1 MTVPGTTGPETAGSP
16 ATGAGTPVLEV
27 RDLRVEITSRS
38 GVVHA
43 VDGVSL
49 EVPRGEAM
57 GLVGESG
64 SGKSMALRACM
75 GVLPA
80 EAKVT
85 SGQILLDGVDLV
97 PMGNHDLNRIR
108 GPKISMIFQEPMSAL
123 NPVMRVGPQIAE
135 GPQVHLGYSRAKAK
149 ERAIDLMRRVGIP
162 DPERRFRAYPHE
174 FSGGMR
180 QRVMIAI
187 ALSCDPEIILCDEP
201 TTALDVTIQDQIL
214 RLLAR
219 LCRDSGASLVF
230 VTHDL
235 PVVAQ
240 ICQNVAVMYGG
251 QIIETGDVRDV
262 LLDPR
267 HPYTLGLVR
276 SAPDFEYV
284 RESLVPIPGSP
295 PSLISPPAG
304 CRFHPRCSFVEEDCK
319 VTPTPL
325 RPLPGGR
332 ATACLHYERC
342 LEAVAADKA
351 SR

>member
-1 MTVPGTTGPETAGSP
+1 MTGQP
-16 ATGAGTPVLEV
+16 ATEWSGFGLAGTGVNVPVLDV
-27 RDLRVEITSRS
+27 RDLHVQIASRQ
-38 GVVHA
+38 GTVRA

-49 EVPRGEAM
+49 EVGAGEAL

-64 SGKSMALRACM
+64 SGKSMTLRAIL

-80 EAKVT
+80 EGRIT
-85 SGQILLDGVDLV
+85 SGQVVLDGVDLV
-97 PMGNHDLNRIR
+97 QLSNSDLNHIR

-123 NPVMRVGPQIAE
+123 NPVMRVGHQIAE
-135 GPQVHLGYSRAKAK
+135 GPRVHLGYSKAKAA
-149 ERAIDLMRRVGIP
+149 ERALELMRRVGIP

-187 ALSCDPEIILCDEP
+187 ALSCDPAIILCDEP

-219 LCRDSGASLVF
+219 LCAESGVSLIF

-240 ICQNVAVMYGG
+240 LCQRIAVMYGG
-251 QIIETGDVRDV
+251 QLVETGDVREV

-276 SAPDFEYV
+276 SAPD
-284 RESLVPIPGSP
+284 
-295 PSLISPPAG
+295 
-304 CRFHPRCSFVEEDCK
+304 CRVL
-319 VTPTPL
+319 PTPL
-325 RPLPGGR
+325 RVLPGGR
-332 ATACLHYERC
+332 STACLHYERC
-342 LEAVAADKA
+342 QEAVAADRA
-351 SR
+351 AAADRTRS

>member
-1 MTVPGTTGPETAGSP
+1 MTGQM
-16 ATGAGTPVLEV
+16 LEV
-27 RDLRVEITSRS
+27 RDLHVRIASNRGTVR
-38 GVVHA
+38 A

-49 EVPRGEAM
+49 EVAKGEAL

-64 SGKSMALRACM
+64 SGKSMTLRAIL

-80 EAKVT
+80 EARVT

-97 PMGNHDLNRIR
+97 PLGNAELNRIR
-108 GPKISMIFQEPMSAL
+108 GPKMAMIFQEPMSAL
-123 NPVMRVGPQIAE
+123 NPVMRVGQQIAE
-135 GPQVHLGYSRAKAK
+135 GPQIHMGLNRA
-149 ERAIDLMRRVGIP
+149 RAAEHALELMHRVGIP
-162 DPERRFRAYPHE
+162 DPQRRFRAYPHE

-187 ALSCDPEIILCDEP
+187 ALSCQPEIILCDEP

-214 RLLAR
+214 RLLAQ
-219 LCRDSGASLVF
+219 LCQESGVSLVF

-240 ICQNVAVMYGG
+240 VCQRVAVMYGG
-251 QIIETGDVRDV
+251 QLVETGNVREV

-284 RESLVPIPGSP
+284 RDSLVPIPGSP
-295 PSLISPPAG
+295 PSLVSPPSG
-304 CRFHPRCSFVEEDCK
+304 CRFHPRCQFAEEDCR
-319 VTPTPL
+319 VSDTPL
-325 RPLPGGR
+325 RLLPGGR
-332 ATACLHYERC
+332 STACLHYERC
-342 LEAVAADKA
+342 LEAVAADRTA
-351 SR
+351 T

>member
-1 MTVPGTTGPETAGSP
+1 MTGPAAG
-16 ATGAGTPVLEV
+16 GAMLDV
-27 RDLRVEITSRS
+27 RDLHVEIAAKHGTVR
-38 GVVHA
+38 A

-49 EVPRGEAM
+49 EVAKGEAV

-64 SGKSMALRACM
+64 SGKSMTLRAIL

-85 SGQILLDGVDLV
+85 AGQVVLDGVDLV
-97 PMGNHDLNRIR
+97 PLSNSDMNRIR
-108 GPKISMIFQEPMSAL
+108 GPKMAMIFQEPMSAL
-123 NPVMRVGPQIAE
+123 NPVMRVGNQIAE
-135 GPQVHLGYSRAKAK
+135 GPRVHLGYSKAKAA
-149 ERAIDLMRRVGIP
+149 ERALELMRRVGIP

-219 LCRDSGASLVF
+219 LCSESDVSLVF

-240 ICQNVAVMYGG
+240 LCQRVAVMYGG
-251 QIIETGDVRDV
+251 QLVETGNVHDV
-262 LLDPR
+262 LLEPR

-276 SAPDFEYV
+276 SAPDVEFV
-284 RESLVPIPGSP
+284 RESLVPIPGAP
-295 PSLISPPAG
+295 PSLVTPPSG
-304 CRFHPRCSFVEEDCK
+304 CLFHPRCSFAEEDCK
-319 VTPTPL
+319 VLPTPL
-325 RPLPGGR
+325 RELPGGR
-332 ATACLHYERC
+332 STACLHYERC
-342 LEAVAADKA
+342 EEELAAERA
-351 SR
+351 GS